1 VARREAERSLGRF
14 RAGVWPI
21 VQTALAATL
30 AWSAAALTL
39 GHEQPFVAAIAAVIS
54 IGSVAGQT
62 LRRAVEWTLGVAV
75 GLAVADFIML
85 ALGSGPLQTGLMVG
99 LAMSVALL
107 IRGGVMFWTE
117 SGVSALLVAGL
128 DPTTSGVSPDRF
140 LEALIGGGMALAV
153 SATFPS
159 NPSVRAKQ
167 AARPVLEDL
176 ATVLRDS
183 AAALIGGD
191 VKLAEGARSE
201 ARRIDAPV
209 ARLREELDGGYH
221 IARYAPPR
229 MRHLGR
235 LGYYAVAADQLDLAV
250 RNTRV
255 LARAAVTLVR
265 DKGAAP
271 GGLGSGPG
279 LPLRM
284 RTQASS
290 MEEAS
295 LSACSSVSPQT
306 TATARMAEGP
316 LEVLRRLEA
325 LAVNAYGGG
334 RVCRAEVGC
343 EMSCGLGSSVERMAP
358 SGTIGRSSASSTS
371 PGLVRSWGD
380 QIERGRLWRSWIG
393 RWGRSRSLPMSG
405 RTCFLRYCQCTS
417 AWSHEVTW
425 MRAWKWVGI
434 CPEGEAH
441 SR

>member
-1 VARREAERSLGRF
+1 MAISGALAVAKRRGFSVARREAERSLGRF

-30 AWSAAALTL
+30 AWSAAALIL

-271 GGLGSGPG
+271 GGLVEAILG
-279 LPLRM
+279 LAPLRCAGYLEQPDHPLDV
-284 RTQASS
+284 REFALEAAGAATAVLKTSNDLESSALIAQIRSTATDLLQASGMS
-290 MEEAS
+290 PDEA
-295 LSACSSVSPQT
+295 
-306 TATARMAEGP
+306 
-316 LEVLRRLEA
+316 LEA
-325 LAVNAYGGG
+325 LREGP
-334 RVCRAEVGC
+334 R
-343 EMSCGLGSSVERMAP
+343 LGSWE
-358 SGTIGRSSASSTS
+358 
-371 PGLVRSWGD
+371 
-380 QIERGRLWRSWIG
+380 
-393 RWGRSRSLPMSG
+393 
-405 RTCFLRYCQCTS
+405 
-417 AWSHEVTW
+417 
-425 MRAWKWVGI
+425 
-434 CPEGEAH
+434 
-441 SR
+441 